1 MLDSY
6 DGVKYSY
13 DKNGTVSYVSIDG
26 CYLNIENFRALPK
39 GQMRRVYN
47 WLHYMFTA
55 EHKDSRELEMLIH
68 SMHIQEIIAADPS
81 RPFTDT
87 VNFVLLLNKIE
98 EDAAKESSANEN
110 HFSIVDLLTD
120 AVTTMHVAPDH
131 FVFAYN
137 TLARYGYIREKNVAK
152 RLVLVE
158 NMINEPDYEF
168 QPTRRRP
175 TPRQEQ

>member
-1 MLDSY
+1 MSDSY

-13 DKNGTVSYVSIDG
+13 DKNGVVSYVSIDG
-26 CYLNIENFRALPK
+26 CYLNLENFRALPK

-55 EHKDSRELEMLIH
+55 EHKHSRELEMLIH
-68 SMHIQEIIAADPS
+68 SMHIQEIVAFNPA
-81 RPFTDT
+81 RPLTDT
-87 VNFVLLLNKIE
+87 MNFVLLLNKIE
-98 EDAAKESSANEN
+98 EDAAKESSTNES

-158 NMINEPDYEF
+158 NMINEPDYEP
-168 QPTRRRP
+168 QPNRRRP
-175 TPRQEQ
+175 MPR

>member
-1 MLDSY
+1 MSETY
-6 DGVKYSY
+6 EGIKYSY
-13 DKNGTVSYVSIDG
+13 DKNGVVSYVSIDG
-26 CYLNIENFRALPK
+26 CYLNLENFRALPK
-39 GQMRRVYN
+39 GQMKRVYN

-68 SMHIQEIIAADPS
+68 SMHIQEIVAADPK
-81 RPFTDT
+81 RPPTDT
-87 VNFVLLLNKIE
+87 VNYVLVLNKIE

-137 TLARYGYIREKNVAK
+137 TLARYGYIREHNVAK

-158 NMINEPDYEF
+158 NMINEPDY
-168 QPTRRRP
+168 QPIPPQRRLN
-175 TPRQEQ
+175 PRRAC